1 MKTVAVIGA
10 NKDRS
15 RWSNKAVRAYLSKDY
30 EVYPVNP
37 GEVAV
42 EGLQTL
48 KSVADIPEAL
58 HTISVYV
65 RPEMTLKLLPE
76 IAAKGC
82 QELWLNPG
90 TVDEAV
96 RAEAARLSLNVV
108 EACSI
113 ISLGVSPS
121 SL

>member
-15 RWSNKAVRAYLSKDY
+15 RWSNKAVRAYLSQGYK
-30 EVYPVNP
+30 VYPVNP
-37 GEVAV
+37 GEVSV

-48 KSVADIPEAL
+48 KSVADIPEPL
-58 HTISVYV
+58 SIISVYL
-65 RPEMTLKLLPE
+65 RPSLTLKLLPE
-76 IAAKGC
+76 FAAKGC

-90 TVDEAV
+90 TCDDAV
-96 RAEAARLSLNVV
+96 RAEARRLKLNVI

-113 ISLGVSPS
+113 IGVGVSPA